1 MSVLISSASFAFS
14 IVLPSLLLMG
24 LGFFLRWHHK
34 ISREFINDASHLVF
48 QYSLPC
54 LLFLSL
60 FNTQVDIKAQLPLI
74 GAGVVVTL
82 LLFVGAEVYAHYF
95 ITKSEDKG
103 VFVQGVFRSNIAI
116 IALAT
121 IHNAYGHVGLGIGAV
136 YMGVL
141 MVLFNVLAVMT
152 LSHHGSRQFNTQ
164 SKTTAQTL
172 SLLGVNLI
180 KNPLN
185 IALLLAVI
193 AKALDVPTLPASV
206 VNVGELLA
214 RVALPLALICAG
226 ATVNFK
232 DMLSLSGVSMQASL
246 IRIFIAPMLAI
257 LVGWAFGLIGGVA
270 FIPHAN
276 ETADMVDMAKVQM
289 GVLFLMVSAPTA
301 VVSYVMVKAMGGNE
315 ILAANIIAFTTIFSM
330 ISMAVGSAVLRAMGW
345 M

>member
-24 LGFFLRWHHK
+24 LGIFLRWHHK

-121 IHNAYGHVGLGIGAV
+121 IHNAYGQVGLGIGAV

-246 IRIFIAPMLAI
+246 IRIFIA
-257 LVGWAFGLIGGVA
+257 LIGGVA